1 MMFRTHEIGGMV
13 ACTAALPLLI
23 NGGVIDVS
31 NVLGYALF
39 FGGGAMGAMFPDID
53 SPTSKIRRG
62 IRKVFTGDPSTEKRV
77 INHRRE
83 PHMPLI
89 WAVLFAICLFLFNN
103 PMASIFIWGMMIGVA
118 SHLFLDM
125 LNPAGIPLLGPFKR
139 KKINILSIKTNSW
152 GENIIA
158 ILLVILEIYLLFF
171 SNIAVINVMELINMI
186 SNQIQ

>member
-13 ACTAALPLLI
+13 ACTAAMPLLI
-23 NGGVIDVS
+23 NSGIIPEPDVL
-31 NVLGYALF
+31 VYGLF
-39 FGGGAMGAMFPDID
+39 FAGGAMGAMFPDID

-89 WAVLFAICLFLFNN
+89 WAVIFALCLFVFSNVF
-103 PMASIFIWGMMIGVA
+103 AETFIWGMMIGVA

-125 LNPAGIPLLGPFKR
+125 LNPAGIPLFGPFKR
-139 KKINILSIKTNSW
+139 KKINILPIKTNSW

-158 ILLVILEIYLLFF
+158 VLLVLCEIYLLFF
-171 SNIAVINVMELINMI
+171 SSIAVVNVMNIVKSI
-186 SNQIQ
+186 IG

>member
-1 MMFRTHEIGGMV
+1 MMFRTHEIGGIV
-13 ACTAALPLLI
+13 ACTAAMPLLI
-23 NGGVIDVS
+23 KVGIVPEPDVF
-31 NVLGYALF
+31 VYGLF
-39 FGGGAMGAMFPDID
+39 FAGGAMGAMFPDID

-89 WAVLFAICLFLFNN
+89 WAIIFALCLFIFSN
-103 PMASIFIWGMMIGVA
+103 PFAETFIWGMMIGVF

-125 LNPAGIPLLGPFKR
+125 LNPAGIPLFGPI
-139 KKINILSIKTNSW
+139 KKNKVNILPIKTNSW

-158 ILLVILEIYLLFF
+158 IFLVLLEIYLLFF
-171 SNIAVINVMELINMI
+171 SSIAIINVMDIFQSVMG
-186 SNQIQ
+186 